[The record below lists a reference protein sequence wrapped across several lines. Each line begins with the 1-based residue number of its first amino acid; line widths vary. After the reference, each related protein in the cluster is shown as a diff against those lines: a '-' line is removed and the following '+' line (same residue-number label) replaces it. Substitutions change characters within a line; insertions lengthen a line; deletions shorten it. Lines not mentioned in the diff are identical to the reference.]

1 MPMLRSCLGAT
12 SRWLGRHLGR
22 LNRVL
27 SSLGDRLR
35 EAVSEAVGASVDGAV
50 REAVHGLLDGPA
62 SPPPLRPPRRG
73 PPSAQAPLWDRPVEY
88 RGPPERPYG
97 EPWQDHP
104 SEGSYRDWEE
114 GDAGDEPEPEPP
126 RPSRWPAALAAGLQA
141 AAWWLRRAARPTLLA
156 AAGAGLLAALTAWAW
171 GPLALA
177 GLAGS
182 ALALAAL
189 PHDPDDAWRGVERSL
204 R

>member
-1 MPMLRSCLGAT
+1 MVTLRTCLGAT

-22 LNRVL
+22 LNRAL
-27 SSLGDRLR
+27 SSLGDRIR
-35 EAVSEAVGASVDGAV
+35 EAVSAAVGSSVDGAV
-50 REAVHGLLDGPA
+50 REAVRGLLDGPA
-62 SPPPLRPPRRG
+62 SPPLRPPRRG
-73 PPSAQAPLWDRPVEY
+73 PPSAQTPLWDRPDEY
-88 RGPPERPYG
+88 GGPPERPYG
-97 EPWQDHP
+97 EPWQDDPYEP
-104 SEGSYRDWEE
+104 SHREWEE
-114 GDAGDEPEPEPP
+114 GDSSDEPEPEIP

-156 AAGAGLLAALTAWAW
+156 TAGAGLLAVLTVLAW

-189 PHDPDDAWRGVERSL
+189 PHDRDDAWSGVETSL

>member
-1 MPMLRSCLGAT
+1 MVTLRTCLGAT

-22 LNRVL
+22 LNRAL
-27 SSLGDRLR
+27 SSLGDRIR
-35 EAVSEAVGASVDGAV
+35 EAVSAAVGSSVDGAV
-50 REAVHGLLDGPA
+50 REAVRGLLDGPA
-62 SPPPLRPPRRG
+62 SPPLRPPRRG
-73 PPSAQAPLWDRPVEY
+73 PPSAQTPLWDRSDEY
-88 RGPPERPYG
+88 GGPPERPYG
-97 EPWQDHP
+97 EPWQDDP
-104 SEGSYRDWEE
+104 YEGSYRGWE
-114 GDAGDEPEPEPP
+114 AGDSGEEPEPP

-141 AAWWLRRAARPTLLA
+141 AAWWLRRAARPTLLT

-189 PHDPDDAWRGVERSL
+189 PHAPDDAWRGVEASSR
-204 R
+204 

>member
-1 MPMLRSCLGAT
+1 MVMLRSCLGAT

-22 LNRVL
+22 LNRAL

-35 EAVSEAVGASVDGAV
+35 EAVSAVGSSVDGAI
-50 REAVHGLLDGPA
+50 REAVHGLLDGLA

-73 PPSAQAPLWDRPVEY
+73 APSAQAPLWDRSDEY
-88 RGPPERPYG
+88 GAPPERPYG
-97 EPWQDHP
+97 EPWQDEPYEP
-104 SEGSYRDWEE
+104 SHRDWEE
-114 GDAGDEPEPEPP
+114 REPAVEPEPAP
-126 RPSRWPAALAAGLQA
+126 RPCRWPAALAAGLQA
-141 AAWWLRRAARPTLLA
+141 AAWWLRRAARPTLLTA
-156 AAGAGLLAALTAWAW
+156 TGVGLLAALTAWAW

-189 PHDPDDAWRGVERSL
+189 PYEPDGTWSGVETSPR
-204 R
+204 

>member
-1 MPMLRSCLGAT
+1 MVMLRTCLGAT

-22 LNRVL
+22 LNRAL
-27 SSLGDRLR
+27 SSLGDRVR

-50 REAVHGLLDGPA
+50 REAVRGMLDGPA

-73 PPSAQAPLWDRPVEY
+73 PPSAQAPLWDRPDEY
-88 RGPPERPYG
+88 SGPPERDYG
-97 EPWQDHP
+97 EPWQDNPYEP
-104 SEGSYRDWEE
+104 SHHDWEE
-114 GDAGDEPEPEPP
+114 SDSGEAPQPP

-141 AAWWLRRAARPTLLA
+141 AAWWLRRAGRPTLLA

-189 PHDPDDAWRGVERSL
+189 PHDPEDDWRGVEALL